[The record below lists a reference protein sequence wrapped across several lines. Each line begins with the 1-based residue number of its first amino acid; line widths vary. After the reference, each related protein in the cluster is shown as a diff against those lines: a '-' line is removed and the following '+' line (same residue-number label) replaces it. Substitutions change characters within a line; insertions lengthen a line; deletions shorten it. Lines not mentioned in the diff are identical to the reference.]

1 MSVCLQMCACVCVGC
16 RSSVGD
22 EKVGVNINNEEL
34 KCQRRSEGCEMG
46 RTVCVCGGV
55 PSVLVPGV
63 IITQSNTLLTH
74 FSALTLH
81 LFAILEEPSGGG

>member
-1 MSVCLQMCACVCVGC
+1 M
-16 RSSVGD
+16 GD

-34 KCQRRSEGCEMG
+34 KCQRRSEGCKMG
-46 RTVCVCGGV
+46 RTVCARVYVCVGGV